1 MQSPRFNGLKTDS
14 RIQLFLKL
22 SRIFG
27 KQSRFVYQNLALGNS
42 HSKLSG
48 QRKEQPAIVAGLA
61 LAATTL
67 LKKQPLVV
75 HGTTGCVHRKK
86 ISRHRGDSNFRWA
99 IRPTICSSIPCHQP
113 TRAHDVCRKGLGK
126 NISLV
131 RTDLMATH
139 RYPATKTKTCR
150 CCRLLQFDSNII
162 NTTINELI
170 IINITIQ
177 ISSIYRCTI
186 QISPFIHH

>member
-113 TRAHDVCRKGLGK
+113 TRAHDVCRKGLGR
-126 NISLV
+126 I
-131 RTDLMATH
+131 
-139 RYPATKTKTCR
+139 YPWCGQTWWPLIDTLQQKQKLADVAG
-150 CCRLLQFDSNII
+150 CCNL
-162 NTTINELI
+162 
-170 IINITIQ
+170 IQ
-177 ISSIYRCTI
+177 IS
-186 QISPFIHH
+186 

>member
-113 TRAHDVCRKGLGK
+113 PRAHDVCRKGLGK